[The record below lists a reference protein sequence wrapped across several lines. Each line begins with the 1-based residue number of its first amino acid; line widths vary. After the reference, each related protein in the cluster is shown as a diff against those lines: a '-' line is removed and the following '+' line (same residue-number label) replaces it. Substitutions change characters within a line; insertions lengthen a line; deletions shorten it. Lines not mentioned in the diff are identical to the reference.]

1 MKVTQNLVETPRVNL
16 SIILETTNMPRRKIY
31 IKDSIVDMKNKISKA
46 KIDNRNLRRAH
57 EDENNL
63 LL

>member
-16 SIILETTNMPRRKIY
+16 STILETTNMPRRKIY

-46 KIDNRNLRRAH
+46 KIDKRNLRRAH